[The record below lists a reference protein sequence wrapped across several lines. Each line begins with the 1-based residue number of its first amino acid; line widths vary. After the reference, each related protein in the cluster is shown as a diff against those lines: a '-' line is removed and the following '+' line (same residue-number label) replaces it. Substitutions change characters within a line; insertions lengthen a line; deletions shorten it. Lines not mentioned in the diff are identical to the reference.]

1 MSIKLLTDSAS
12 DLPLSFF
19 QENNVGFLPLRVSLD
34 NQEFLDLQTIEPASV
49 YEAIRKG
56 KMPKTS
62 QAAPTTMYEVFED
75 IAKSGDSYVYLA
87 FSSELSGTYQTAMM
101 IREELLEKYPD
112 FQLEIIDTKCAS
124 LGQGVVTYYAAQLVQ
139 QNLSLI
145 EMTEKIKQYALHME
159 HIFTVDDLDFL
170 AQGGRVSKASA
181 FVGGLLNIK
190 PLLHVEDGKLIP
202 IEKIRGRKKVFKRML
217 DVMEERGKNLSS
229 QTIGISHG
237 DDLETALQLKE
248 MIQERF
254 GTKHFIINIIGAAIG
269 SHSGPGTIAVF
280 FLNENIE

>member
-75 IAKSGDSYVYLA
+75 IAKSDDSCVYLA

-124 LGQGVVTYYAAQLVQ
+124 LGQGVVTYYAAQLLQ
-139 QNLSLI
+139 QNLSLV

-217 DVMEERGKNLSS
+217 DVMEERGKSLSS

-280 FLNENIE
+280 FLNETIE

>member
-75 IAKSGDSYVYLA
+75 IAKSGDSCVYLA

-124 LGQGVVTYYAAQLVQ
+124 LGQGVVTYYAAQLLQ

-190 PLLHVEDGKLIP
+190 PL
-202 IEKIRGRKKVFKRML
+202 
-217 DVMEERGKNLSS
+217 
-229 QTIGISHG
+229 
-237 DDLETALQLKE
+237 
-248 MIQERF
+248 
-254 GTKHFIINIIGAAIG
+254 
-269 SHSGPGTIAVF
+269 
-280 FLNENIE
+280 

>member
-34 NQEFLDLQTIEPASV
+34 NQEFLDLQTIQPASV

-62 QAAPTTMYEVFED
+62 QAAPTTMYEVFEN
-75 IAKSGDSYVYLA
+75 IAKSDDSCIYLA

-124 LGQGVVTYYAAQLVQ
+124 LGQGVVTYYAAQLLQ
-139 QNLSLI
+139 QNLLLV

-280 FLNENIE
+280 FLNETIE

>member
-75 IAKSGDSYVYLA
+75 IAKSDDSCVYLA

-124 LGQGVVTYYAAQLVQ
+124 LGQGVVTYYAAQLLQ
-139 QNLSLI
+139 QNLSLV

-280 FLNENIE
+280 FLNETIE

>member
-34 NQEFLDLQTIEPASV
+34 NREYLDLQTIEPASV

-62 QAAPTTMYEVFED
+62 QAAPTTMYEVFEN
-75 IAKSGDSYVYLA
+75 IAKSGNACIYLA

-101 IREELLEKYPD
+101 IRKELLEKYPD

-124 LGQGVVTYYAAQLVQ
+124 LGQGVVTYYAVQLLEQ
-139 QNLSLI
+139 DLSLL

-217 DVMEERGKNLSS
+217 DVMEERGKTLSS

-237 DDLETALQLKE
+237 DDLETALQLKD

-280 FLNENIE
+280 FLNETIE

>member
-75 IAKSGDSYVYLA
+75 IAKSDDSCVYLA

-124 LGQGVVTYYAAQLVQ
+124 LGQGVVTYYAAQLLQ
-139 QNLSLI
+139 QKLSLV

-280 FLNENIE
+280 FLNETIE

>member
-1 MSIKLLTDSAS
+1 
-12 DLPLSFF
+12 
-19 QENNVGFLPLRVSLD
+19 
-34 NQEFLDLQTIEPASV
+34 
-49 YEAIRKG
+49 
-56 KMPKTS
+56 
-62 QAAPTTMYEVFED
+62 
-75 IAKSGDSYVYLA
+75 
-87 FSSELSGTYQTAMM
+87 MM

-124 LGQGVVTYYAAQLVQ
+124 LGQGVVTYYAAQLLQ
-139 QNLSLI
+139 QNLSLV

-229 QTIGISHG
+229 QIIGISHG

-280 FLNENIE
+280 FLNETIE

>member
-62 QAAPTTMYEVFED
+62 QAAPTTMYEVFKD
-75 IAKSGDSYVYLA
+75 IAKSGDSCVYLA

-124 LGQGVVTYYAAQLVQ
+124 LGQGVVTYYAAQLLQ
-139 QNLSLI
+139 QNLSLV

-159 HIFTVDDLDFL
+159 HIFTVNDLDFL

-280 FLNENIE
+280 FLNETIE